1 MVRMTDEAFRAFRG
15 KPQIKKL
22 RGKPKPLSPKPHNE
36 PKIARSDR
44 EDILQYE
51 FPQHDI
57 SKTKAA
63 E

>member
-1 MVRMTDEAFRAFRG
+1 MRVSGKDAMTDEAFRG

-22 RGKPKPLSPKPHNE
+22 TLSPKPHNE

-44 EDILQYE
+44 GDILQYE